1 MVIGIGSTGRMVA
14 QAVKDAGLR
23 EFLIANRT
31 YGKAAEVA
39 SEIGG
44 VPGPIGR
51 IGSVIGGVD
60 VVIAATSRTR

>member
-44 VPGPIGR
+44 VPVPIGHR
-51 IGSVIGGVD
+51 K
-60 VVIAATSRTR
+60 RHRWR